1 MVSCMCHG
9 SISCRDSQE
18 DQEIV
23 DYLVDQNK
31 KIGEENR
38 KLREEI
44 ERLKREI
51 DEYRERSPSTV
62 GVKNRRA

>member
-1 MVSCMCHG
+1 MIGHLA
-9 SISCRDSQE
+9 E
-18 DQEIV
+18 TPKDQEIV

-44 ERLKREI
+44 ECLKRE
-51 DEYRERSPSTV
+51 RSTNTGRGLLLPWE
-62 GVKNRRA
+62 